1 MKSVIISGVVSV
13 SKRIAENF
21 KRSKLGALIDNI
33 HAKAGRSW
41 EKSVITRSLKTQN
54 GKTKDS
60 FLKRITMSPFTFLE
74 FVSSKIGDK
83 LSSAIEKS
91 VFCET
96 ARTYVHNFMA
106 LNTRFF
112 GVMVL
117 VTTIV
122 YNILKFAGSGYINK
136 YVAIMSAVSALLV
149 IPNINITGFFGTSKL
164 VDFIKACAGVKNIT
178 FDFWDDAKTKGIL
191 RLIAGAAVG
200 AITGAVMYVSPIL
213 GILVP
218 FAAFGMLLVLEYPIT
233 GVYAAVFV
241 APLIPFSSMPLAGI
255 CIWTLL
261 SLVIKSLSDKNFRWK
276 REGVGVALVL
286 FLAVLFVTSLFSFAR
301 TKSLVVWAMY
311 FVFITFYF
319 AIINT
324 IKTKEQLYGLLRLF
338 VISGALVALYGVMQ
352 YVFGW
357 TTTNAWIDEEMF
369 EEETMRVYS
378 TLANPNVL
386 GEYLLLVL
394 PVSIVMFLKD
404 KAKSLSKWVY
414 LAVTGIVFLCL
425 ILTQSRGCWLGF
437 MVSAVIFITFYE
449 GRWWALVPLA
459 LCAMPFVL
467 PQTVI
472 ERLLSIG
479 DMGDSSTSY
488 RVFIWMG
495 AMGIV
500 RNYFMGGIGMGEAA
514 FAEVYPLFSYNAI
527 VAPHAH
533 NTYLQLLVEGGIPTL
548 FVFIAVLA
556 VFFKNTHNGYRLCQK
571 KSYDGAMILGLA
583 SGVAGFLF
591 QSLFDYT
598 FYNYRVMAVFFMV
611 IAITIALA
619 HTVEEGINEK
629 ENN

>member
-1 MKSVIISGVVSV
+1 MKSLIISGVVSA
-13 SKRIAENF
+13 SRKIASAF
-21 KRSKLGALIDNI
+21 GSSKLGALIDNL
-33 HAKAGRSW
+33 HASAGRSW
-41 EKSVITRSLKTQN
+41 DKSIITDFLKTKN
-54 GKTKDS
+54 GKTQS
-60 FLKRITMSPFTFLE
+60 SLLKRITMSPFTFLE

-83 LSSAIEKS
+83 LSAAIEDS
-91 VFCET
+91 VICET
-96 ARTYVHNFMA
+96 ARRFVHNFMA

-112 GVMVL
+112 GIMML
-117 VTTIV
+117 TASIA
-122 YNILKFAGSGYINK
+122 YNVLKFLGTGYINK
-136 YVAIMSAVSALLV
+136 YIAIISAISALLV
-149 IPNINITGFFGTSKL
+149 IPNINITGFLGTSKL
-164 VDFIKACAGVKNIT
+164 VDFVKACAGVKNIT
-178 FDFWDDAKTKGIL
+178 FDFWDDAKTKGAL
-191 RLIAGAAVG
+191 RLVAGALAGFV
-200 AITGAVMYVSPIL
+200 TGLALYISPII
-213 GILVP
+213 GILIP
-218 FAAFGMLLVLEYPIT
+218 FAVFGMLLVLEYPIT

-255 CIWTLL
+255 CIWTLI
-261 SLVIKSLSDKNFRWK
+261 SLVIKSVSDKNFKWK

-301 TKSLVVWAMY
+301 TKSLIVWAMY
-311 FVFITFYF
+311 FTFITFYF

-352 YVFGW
+352 YIFGW
-357 TTTNAWIDEEMF
+357 TTANSWIDEEMF

-414 LAVTGIVFLCL
+414 LAVTGVLFLCL

-437 MVSAVIFITFYE
+437 MVSAVLFVTFYE

-459 LCAMPFVL
+459 LCALPFVL
-467 PQTVI
+467 PETII
-472 ERLLSIG
+472 ERFMSIG

-514 FAEVYPLFSYNAI
+514 FSEVYPLFSYNAI
-527 VAPHAH
+527 IAPHAH

-548 FVFIAVLA
+548 LVFVSVIA

-571 KSYDGAMILGLA
+571 KSYDSAMILGLA
-583 SGVAGFLF
+583 SGVLGFLF

-611 IAITIALA
+611 IAITIALS
-619 HTVEEGINEK
+619 HTVEEDINEK
-629 ENN
+629 TDN